1 MNIVGIT
8 LPHIRSISMKRSVP
22 LASLLVIFASTFG
35 TASAQDSTPPSSPN
49 NQPAQHENMSH
60 MNMGNMNMGD
70 MSGMHEMPA
79 TVLDVDHKSGI
90 VEVNSENMK
99 LKVHF
104 PPNTI

>member
-1 MNIVGIT
+1 
-8 LPHIRSISMKRSVP
+8 
-22 LASLLVIFASTFG
+22 
-35 TASAQDSTPPSSPN
+35 
-49 NQPAQHENMSH
+49 MSH
-60 MNMGNMNMGD
+60 MNMGN

-104 PPNTI
+104 PPNTIAELKKGDQIKLHLGFTKG